1 MKKILFSLLVS
12 TSLYAAAQNLNS
24 GLVAHYEFDRNATDA
39 TQNNN
44 HLNGSLNSYIPF
56 FQMDSAYYFNGI
68 NRLVQANNFNNTGFT
83 STSISIWIKP
93 ELGATTYGGILQGA
107 YCGFTMYI
115 ENATGHVGA
124 FFSSNFGTTLVSNV
138 NVLDSNWHHIV
149 ALNTG
154 TETRIYIDGILNAT
168 RPQALVTSY
177 GSTSQKYVF
186 LGASNLN
193 LNYYRGG
200 VNDLR
205 IYDRVLSQAEIT
217 ALATFPTAT
226 AVSEVQSKEFK
237 LSVYPNPTSEQMT
250 ITTDQSLYNSNFIV
264 RNMLGQ
270 IISQSIINSAN
281 QMVEIGGPK
290 GIYFL
295 EFISEN
301 NKRIIKKVIKN

>member
-124 FFSSNFGTTLVSNV
+124 FFSANFSTTLVSNV

-154 TETRIYIDGILNAT
+154 TETRIYIDGILNAS
-168 RPQALVTSY
+168 RPQALVTSG
-177 GSTSQKYVF
+177 GSASQKYVY
-186 LGASNLN
+186 LGATNLS

-205 IYDRVLSQAEIT
+205 IYNRVLTQAEIT

-226 AVSEVQSKEFK
+226 ALSKANREEVT
-237 LSVYPNPTSEQMT
+237 VNIYPNPTNGQIT
-250 ITTDQSLYNSNFIV
+250 IDTDESLYNSNFIV
-264 RNMLGQ
+264 KNMLGQ
-270 IISQSIINSAN
+270 NISQGIINSAN
-281 QMVEIGGPK
+281 QMIEIGGPK
-290 GIYFL
+290 GIYFVEL
-295 EFISEN
+295 ISTD

>member
-115 ENATGHVGA
+115 ENATGRVGA